1 MTAKVTA
8 TADKVGSEQ
17 ARGKARAMSRKK
29 RRAKA
34 RAMAKPELWR
44 STLLVEEVRELD
56 PEGRIVVH
64 NRLVDTLARMYKSGS
79 ISEPMLDAGRW
90 FQRQFIIA
98 QLDPLRA
105 ADIARIP
112 GNGREPPDPGDT
124 TLGARRQVNGA
135 LRALGGRD
143 GPTGS
148 VAWHV
153 LGCGRSVR
161 EWALSQGWAGRQVR
175 REQAEG
181 MLISALDLLAGHYG
195 TKTRPAT

>member
-1 MTAKVTA
+1 MAPKVIT
-8 TADKVGSEQ
+8 TTDKVGSEQ
-17 ARGKARAMSRKK
+17 AGGRAGAMSRKK

-34 RAMAKPELWR
+34 KARAKPAVWR
-44 STLLVEEVRELD
+44 SQLLVEEVRETD
-56 PEGRIVVH
+56 PDGKIVVH

-79 ISEPMLDAGRW
+79 ISEPMLDAGRQ

-112 GNGREPPDPGDT
+112 GNGREPDPGDT

-135 LRALGGRD
+135 LWALGGRD
-143 GPTGS
+143 GPMGS
-148 VAWHV
+148 VAWAV